1 MLCPQDSSPIISLQL
16 SSKRVR
22 GDPWAFPGPPWLC
35 LAPCHSKGC
44 SALLFPQHQL
54 YAGSTTALAQLPL
67 HRCGAYGKAC
77 AECCLARDP
86 YCAWDGNTCTRY
98 VPNTKR

>member
-1 MLCPQDSSPIISLQL
+1 MFLPPLPSLQ
-16 SSKRVR
+16 
-22 GDPWAFPGPPWLC
+22 
-35 LAPCHSKGC
+35 
-44 SALLFPQHQL
+44 QQL

-86 YCAWDGNTCTRY
+86 YCAWDGTACTRY

>member
-1 MLCPQDSSPIISLQL
+1 MSWHRGAQLPSPPPQQ
-16 SSKRVR
+16 
-22 GDPWAFPGPPWLC
+22 
-35 LAPCHSKGC
+35 
-44 SALLFPQHQL
+44 QL
-54 YAGSTTALAQLPL
+54 YAGSAMALAQLPL

-86 YCAWDGNTCTRY
+86 YCAWDGTTCTRY